1 MKKLLAGICVSALA
15 ALACNFAN
23 QKLMPSSLSQSA
35 IATIV
40 AQTMQAVESA
50 APTAS
55 TVFNTPSL
63 SMTPSPSATP
73 MAVIQAST
81 YCRSGPAETYKSITT
96 VNPNQNAAVL
106 GKDPSGNYWLIET
119 SSGDCWVAAQYVAI
133 TGNTQAIPELTPPP
147 LTPAGVPAEP
157 GSLFYSYSCPSP
169 TEATITLTWKDVA
182 NDESGYHVYRNGA
195 SLRIDLRIQPPTQM
209 TPRGVRAAFSHI
221 ALRLLIALE
230 HLANVQQGVLPLVI
244 VQILNH
250 DSHLQHYIV

>member
-195 SLRIDLRIQPPTQM
+195 
-209 TPRGVRAAFSHI
+209 
-221 ALRLLIALE
+221 LIADLP
-230 HLANVQQGVLPLVI
+230 ANSTTYTDDTSRGAGSVFSYSVEAFNSIGASSQRTTGSFTLSNFANP
-244 VQILNH
+244 
-250 DSHLQHYIV
+250 